1 MPIVS
6 RDAVPGCRD
15 PPTYLPDPPEI
26 PRRTCAGHAPARTVR
41 HVGTR
46 DEALTDLTSLIS
58 ARTYVTG
65 DREDVV
71 PTCIA
76 GLTLMRANRPTSV
89 DASCYEPVICL
100 ILQGRKEIELGPRR
114 VGAGRGQSIIVSHD
128 LPVRTRIVEASPER
142 PYLVAVVRLDVA
154 TLRSLADGIDD
165 TDPVR
170 LDNVALEVGTAG
182 PDVVD
187 TVRRLVGLIDHPA
200 DADVLAPLVLRELH
214 YRLLQADHRTTLR
227 RLLRRDSN
235 ASRIARA
242 IARIREDLTVPLSV
256 PELAQ
261 VATMSAS
268 TFHQHFKD
276 VTATTPLQYQK
287 SLRLL
292 DARRRIRDEGQSV
305 TEAAFGVGYQSS
317 TQFSREYAR
326 MFGVAPREDRPRRA
340 AAR

>member
-1 MPIVS
+1 MKPS
-6 RDAVPGCRD
+6 
-15 PPTYLPDPPEI
+15 
-26 PRRTCAGHAPARTVR
+26 
-41 HVGTR
+41 
-46 DEALTDLTSLIS
+46 
-58 ARTYVTG
+58 
-65 DREDVV
+65 
-71 PTCIA
+71 
-76 GLTLMRANRPTSV
+76 
-89 DASCYEPVICL
+89 
-100 ILQGRKEIELGPRR
+100 
-114 VGAGRGQSIIVSHD
+114 
-128 LPVRTRIVEASPER
+128 
-142 PYLVAVVRLDVA
+142 
-154 TLRSLADGIDD
+154 
-165 TDPVR
+165 
-170 LDNVALEVGTAG
+170 
-182 PDVVD
+182 
-187 TVRRLVGLIDHPA
+187 
-200 DADVLAPLVLRELH
+200 
-214 YRLLQADHRTTLR
+214 
-227 RLLRRDSN
+227 
-235 ASRIARA
+235 IARA